1 MSTWLRLVNDLKRRR
16 TEEYLTETQRST
28 YQALYEMVR
37 FPQWI
42 NLYGV
47 HGSGKTFL
55 AWAIART
62 TGAAYVST
70 SEQLTSVTLAQ
81 EMLIVDNAPHLESD
95 VRRVLASCDLLSAN
109 IVILVTDIPITM
121 PIRRI
126 ELPRPTS
133 DDISLI
139 VRSLGRLGYP
149 CEYTNLPV
157 FPNLWDLLQ
166 ACI

>member
-16 TEEYLTETQRST
+16 PEEYLTETQRMT

-47 HGSGKTFL
+47 HGTGKTFL

-70 SEQLTSVTLAQ
+70 SEQLTSLTLAQ
-81 EMLIVDNAPHLESD
+81 EILIVDNAPYVESD
-95 VRRVLASCDLLSAN
+95 VRPVLASCGLLNAN
-109 IVILVTDIPITM
+109 MVILVTDRPITM

-126 ELPRPTS
+126 ELPLPTPN
-133 DDISLI
+133 DISLI

-149 CEYTNLPV
+149 CEQTNLPAS
-157 FPNLWDLLQ
+157 PHLWGLLQ